1 MSQELWNALAQRAGL
16 TLDARHHAQIN
27 SFLDLLLSAN
37 QRMNLTRITDR
48 GQAEILH
55 VADALTLL
63 PHLLPRPHRLTDVGS
78 GGGIPGI
85 ILAIV
90 RADAQI
96 VLIEGTQKKAN
107 FLRMVAR
114 ELNLANVTVEPL
126 RAEEVAR
133 SAGRETFDIAVAR
146 AVAVLPILVE
156 WLLPLVKPGGQALAM
171 KGPKGQDELNQAQPL
186 IRLLGGGRP
195 LIIPAD
201 LPDRAGHVIIKMP
214 KISRTP
220 FRYPRPGGRAGNDRV

>member
-126 RAEEVAR
+126 RAEEVCALCRARDFRHRRRPSGGCSAHTGRMAAAAGETRRPGPGHERPQGTGRAEPGSTTDQTSRRRPSLDYPGRSAR
-133 SAGRETFDIAVAR
+133 SRGTRHHQDAQNLANPFP
-146 AVAVLPILVE
+146 LPS
-156 WLLPLVKPGGQALAM
+156 PRRPSGQ
-171 KGPKGQDELNQAQPL
+171 
-186 IRLLGGGRP
+186 
-195 LIIPAD
+195 
-201 LPDRAGHVIIKMP
+201 
-214 KISRTP
+214 
-220 FRYPRPGGRAGNDRV
+220 